1 MEILIEIAVVF
12 FFFWFLW
19 SLKGQ
24 SIWSKSYSWSG
35 GTSIYCLF
43 VCVSSVPTLKLS
55 QLWFTKNFASSV
67 SFKHSVLFVVK
78 DSAAC
83 QAALLPK
90 T

>member
-1 MEILIEIAVVF
+1 MEALLFILF
-12 FFFWFLW
+12 D
-19 SLKGQ
+19 
-24 SIWSKSYSWSG
+24 
-35 GTSIYCLF
+35 
-43 VCVSSVPTLKLS
+43 CVSSVPTLKLS

>member
-1 MEILIEIAVVF
+1 M
-12 FFFWFLW
+12 
-19 SLKGQ
+19 
-24 SIWSKSYSWSG
+24 
-35 GTSIYCLF
+35 
-43 VCVSSVPTLKLS
+43 SSVPTLKLS

-90 T
+90 TRSDWKTWTKDKGGVQCKVMQLEYQS